1 MKHRDILPTKIKIK
15 NLPEN
20 FLVMNGDILSD
31 IDFGT
36 FHDDH
41 VKSKALFSISSFLRE
56 HVNLYGV
63 LDKDENDLLTNFR
76 EKPVTSFEVSMGVYM
91 ANKKILEYIPYNESY
106 GFDKLML
113 DLLKQKQ
120 AVRVKRFEGY
130 WLDIGRPDDYM
141 QAIEEFDSRKH
152 SFLPSLNGKK

>member
-1 MKHRDILPTKIKIK
+1 MGPLSLIKD
-15 NLPEN
+15 LPEN

-31 IDFGT
+31 VDFGA

-41 VKSKALFSISSFLRE
+41 VNSNALFSISSFLRE
-56 HVNLYGV
+56 TVNLYGV

-91 ANKKILEYIPYNESY
+91 ANRKILDHIPHNESY

-113 DLLKQKQ
+113 DLLKQKKG
-120 AVRVKRFEGY
+120 VRVKRFNGY

-141 QAIEEFDSRKH
+141 QAIEEFESRKS
-152 SFLPSLNGKK
+152 SFLPPSNDKK